1 MVMTCEQLR
10 IQKNRAYIDYER
22 ETDITQKMAKLNI
35 YRTLKAQYEDAYRQE
50 VQGDYTITGFGTEGL
65 REEDREVFISSQNR

>member
-1 MVMTCEQLR
+1 MEDHKQIMTIIEY
-10 IQKNRAYIDYER
+10 KNWE
-22 ETDITQKMAKLNI
+22 ELTEKLNI

-50 VQGDYTITGFGTEGL
+50 VLGDYTITGFGTEGL